1 MSADERL
8 SDDERSG
15 WECRFCSEKL
25 QPQPL
30 LGWRRL
36 LWIVPVRAFR
46 CPHCFSTYRKP
57 AACIAAIPIVGKL
70 FCEKRGVAAGVSG
83 MISSVVRHG
92 RSAPRN
98 QRDYVNAGWFLR
110 FARWTGSAETK
121 TFDFLGR
128 VFRTVIRQL
137 LWPFH
142 WFSKKFLR
150 SKGKLLPSYRSKSR
164 RRSRSHQDDE
174 T

>member
-1 MSADERL
+1 MSA
-8 SDDERSG
+8 DERSG

-30 LGWRRL
+30 VGWRRL

-46 CPHCFSTYRKP
+46 CPHCFNSYQKP
-57 AACIAAIPIVGKL
+57 AAFIATLSVVGKL
-70 FCEKRGVAAGVSG
+70 FCEKRGVAANVSG
-83 MISSVVRHG
+83 MISSMVRRG
-92 RSAPRN
+92 RSSQRN
-98 QRDYVNAGWFLR
+98 QRDYVNAGWLVR
-110 FARWTGSAETK
+110 LARWTGSAETK
-121 TFDFLGR
+121 TFDVLRR
-128 VFRTVIRQL
+128 VCRTAIRQV

-150 SKGKLLPSYRSKSR
+150 SKDKLLSPYRSKSR